1 MKTTDITENGFE
13 LAIDKVLTETN
24 GFERGNIY
32 GTGEYNRDYAV
43 DEVRL
48 FRFLDKRQ
56 TKTVADLHILI
67 SDLEKSKFLKAL
79 SDKIRK
85 DGIIEVLRRGMRYKH
100 LRFDLYEPI
109 NTADFDDNIWSVT
122 RQLRYSEKKPQ
133 LALDMCIFLNGLPI
147 ITLELKNSRD
157 KWSTVDAM
165 EQYRNDRNPKDSWN
179 ASLFGFKKC
188 LVHFAAD
195 TETIMMCTCLE
206 GADSWFLP
214 FNKGYNNGAGNPPLD
229 GRIGYMTDYL
239 WNEILTKAELAK
251 IIQNFA
257 LYSKKDDKQIFPRW
271 HQLQVVKS
279 LLCDVRRDGLGYRYL
294 VQHSAGSGKS
304 NSIAWLALQLV
315 PLKEGGVSMYDT
327 VLVVTD
333 RVNLDK
339 QIRDTIREFAD
350 VKATVGW
357 AKNST
362 ELKNLLAQGKKIIIS
377 TVHKFDEI
385 VATIGNEY
393 KNNKFA
399 IIIDEAHSSQS
410 GRLSAA
416 MNIVVS
422 GIEDED
428 LLEDKINALIESK
441 KMAKNAS
448 YFAFTAT
455 PKNKTLENFGY
466 LVLDENG
473 RPVLNEDGDPKHEP
487 HYVYTM
493 KQAIEEGFILD
504 VLKNYTPVD
513 SYYNLVS
520 KLKDDP
526 QFNKKKAAGILRYNV
541 ESTERAVEEK
551 AGIVAEHFLSRVKQ
565 QINGKAR
572 AMVVCQDIPRTV
584 RFYKAISDLLSGT
597 QYKAIVAFSG
607 EYNDD
612 SYMKTESAYN
622 GFASSGDIS
631 KGEGIEGKFR
641 IDPYRIL
648 VVADKF
654 QTGFDE
660 PLLQTMY
667 VDKTLTDIKAV
678 QTLSRLNRAHPG
690 KKDPGVFVLDFV
702 NDAGVIKKAFDRYYL
717 TTVLIGETDPNKLNA
732 LIDSME
738 SLQIYT
744 REQVDDFVSL
754 FLENAPRE
762 QLEPILNDCKE
773 KYKALE
779 VEEQVMFKSN
789 AKNFVRTYGF
799 LAAILPYGSAEWEK
813 LSIFLNVLKEVLPT
827 PDGDDLTKGLW
838 ESVDLA
844 SYRSVA
850 KETMSIA
857 LANEDAEI
865 APIPVPT
872 DVGIQVPELENL
884 SKILEEFN
892 KICGGLGIK
901 WTHPEEVEKQAL
913 VDLPNEIK
921 EDESYQAAMDSR
933 DDENVRIEAG
943 SLTRKFINANATT
956 SYELQRAIAEH
967 PQLLTWLVNHVFNT
981 TYAAKSVVDVRRI
994 RFYSDGEADLL
1005 AADETAAAEPYNQAK

>member
-1 MKTTDITENGFE
+1 MRTTDTTENGLE

-24 GFERGNIY
+24 GFERGNLY
-32 GTGEYNRDYAV
+32 GTGEYNREYAV

-48 FRFLDKRQ
+48 FRFLEKRQ
-56 TKTVADLHILI
+56 AETIEALHILVN
-67 SDLEKSKFLKAL
+67 DLEKVKFLKAL

-85 DGIIEVLRRGMRYKH
+85 DGIIEVLRHGMRYRH
-100 LRFDLYEPI
+100 LRFDLYEPA

-122 RQLRYSEKKPQ
+122 RQLRYSEQKPN
-133 LALDMCIFLNGLPI
+133 LALDICVFLNGLPI
-147 ITLELKNSRD
+147 ITLELKNGRS

-165 EQYRNDRNPKDSWN
+165 KQYCDDRNPKEPWN

-188 LVHFAAD
+188 LVHFAVD
-195 TETIMMCTCLE
+195 TETIMMCTRLE
-206 GADSWFLP
+206 GEKSWFLP
-214 FNKGYNNGAGNPPLD
+214 FNKGYNDGAGNPP
-229 GRIGYMTDYL
+229 GEIGFKTGYL
-239 WNEILTKAELAK
+239 WEEILTKTELAN
-251 IIQNFA
+251 IIQNYA
-257 LYSKKDDKQIFPRW
+257 LYSKNDDKQIFPRW
-271 HQLQVVKS
+271 HQLKVVKS
-279 LLCDVRRDGLGYRYL
+279 LLADVQRDGSGHKYL

-315 PLKEGGVSMYDT
+315 PLKKGGLSLFDT

-339 QIRDTIREFAD
+339 QIRNTLRDFAD

-357 AKNST
+357 AKDST
-362 ELKNLLAQGKKIIIS
+362 ELKNLLAQGKKIII
-377 TVHKFDEI
+377 TVIHKFDVI
-385 VATIGNEY
+385 ISTIGNEY
-393 KNNKFA
+393 KNSNFA

-410 GRLSAA
+410 GRLSAK

-422 GIEDED
+422 GNTSDDDDE
-428 LLEDKINALIESK
+428 LEDKINALIAGR

-455 PKNKTLENFGY
+455 PKNKTLENFGL
-466 LVLDENG
+466 LVVDENG
-473 RPVLNEDGDPKHEP
+473 NPILNEDGEARHDP

-493 KQAIEEGFILD
+493 KQAIEEDFILD
-504 VLKNYTPVD
+504 VLKNYTHVD
-513 SYYNLVS
+513 SYYNLVA
-520 KLKDDP
+520 KVKNDP
-526 QFNKKKAAGILRYNV
+526 QFNKKKAAGILRYHV
-541 ESTERAVEEK
+541 ESTKRAVEEK
-551 AGIVAEHFLSRVKQ
+551 SGIVAEHFLSRVKQ
-565 QINGKAR
+565 QIGGKAR
-572 AMVVCQDIPRTV
+572 AMVVCQDIARAV
-584 RFYKAISDLLSGT
+584 KFYKAITDLLANT
-597 QYKAIVAFSG
+597 EYKAIIAFSG
-607 EYNDD
+607 EDKD
-612 SYMKTESAYN
+612 GKTESAYN
-622 GFASSGDIS
+622 GFASNGDIS
-631 KGEGIEGKFR
+631 KGEGIEGKFKTE
-641 IDPYRIL
+641 PYRIL

-678 QTLSRLNRAHPG
+678 QTLSRLNRAYPG

-717 TTVLIGETDPNKLNA
+717 TTVLIGETDPNKLNT

-738 SLQIYT
+738 RLQIYT
-744 REQVDDFVSL
+744 QGQVDEFVSL

-762 QLEPILNDCKE
+762 RLEPILNDCKE

-779 VEEQVMFKSN
+779 VEEQVLFKSN

-799 LAAILPYGSAEWEK
+799 LAAILPYGSTEWEK
-813 LSIFLNVLKEVLPT
+813 LSIFLNVLKEILPT
-827 PDGDDLTKGLW
+827 PDDDDLTKGLW

-872 DVGIQVPELENL
+872 DVGIPVPELESL

-892 KICGGLGIK
+892 KVCGGLGIK
-901 WTHPEEVEKQAL
+901 WTHKEEVEKQVL
-913 VDLPNEIK
+913 DLPNVVK
-921 EDESYQAAMDSR
+921 EDESYQAAVDSR
-933 DDENVRIEAG
+933 DDENVRIEAQ
-943 SLTRKFINANATT
+943 SVTNKVINTNSTA

-967 PQLLTWLVNHVFNT
+967 PELLTWIVNHVFKT
-981 TYAAKSVVDVRRI
+981 TYTPADIAPSQFSYEPPEENYGLQKVAESVASNDTIDHNR
-994 RFYSDGEADLL
+994 YE
-1005 AADETAAAEPYNQAK
+1005 